1 MNRTCIHLSLD
12 PGAVAALTMLA
23 EEQRL
28 TLADLIRDVLDRHLD
43 DLRHRRA
50 EGGADAGDGETFAY
64 TMQQQRAEGA
74 EEFDP
79 LRAWLRLSPEARW
92 YAAERGLVQPPWAEL
107 EAAETADD
115 PMPV

>member
-64 TMQQQRAEGA
+64 TMRQQGA
-74 EEFDP
+74 ERFDP
-79 LRAWLRLSPEARW
+79 LRAWLSLSPEARL
-92 YAAERGLVQPPWAEL
+92 YAAERGLVQAPWAEL
-107 EAAETADD
+107 EAAETADASST
-115 PMPV
+115 V